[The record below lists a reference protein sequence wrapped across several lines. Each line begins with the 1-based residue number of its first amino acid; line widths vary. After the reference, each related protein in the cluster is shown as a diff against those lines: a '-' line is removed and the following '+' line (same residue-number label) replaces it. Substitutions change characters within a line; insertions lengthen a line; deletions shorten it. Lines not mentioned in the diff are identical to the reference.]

1 MSIISALHSKYIY
14 TNNGDTISV
23 TNNGILKIFLGHL
36 NTKAP
41 MVLLIY
47 LAYNFVCWHG
57 ESLSS
62 TKTKSSDNIE
72 IICFT

>member
-47 LAYNFVCWHG
+47 LAYHFA
-57 ESLSS
+57 
-62 TKTKSSDNIE
+62 
-72 IICFT
+72 